1 MRILLVEDEK
11 EIRDFLKPSLEAEFF
26 SVDVA
31 DDGEKGSFAARTTDY
46 DLIVLDNILP
56 KKNGMQVCQDV
67 RKNGK
72 AVPIIMLSVKSDT
85 ATKIE
90 LLNAGADDY
99 LSKPFSFEELL
110 ARIRALMRR
119 PKEIASE
126 ILVIDNLTVNTKNCS
141 VMRGKRDIYLTRKEF
156 MLLEYLLRNKGNVLS
171 RGMILE
177 HVWDMDADPF
187 SNTIES
193 HILSLRRKV
202 DTKEDRKLIYTISGR
217 GYKIDIKK

>member
-31 DDGEKGSFAARTTDY
+31 EDGDKGSFAARTTDY
-46 DLIVLDNILP
+46 DLIILDNILP
-56 KKNGMQVCQDV
+56 KKNGMQVCQDI

-72 AVPIIMLSVKSDT
+72 TVPIIMLSVKSDT
-85 ATKIE
+85 ATKVE

-99 LSKPFSFEELL
+99 LNKPFSFDELL
-110 ARIRALMRR
+110 ARVRALMRR
-119 PKEIASE
+119 PKEIARE
-126 ILVIDNLTVNTKNCS
+126 VLALDDLTVNTKTCS
-141 VMRGKRDIYLTRKEF
+141 VTRGKKDVYLTRKEF

-193 HILSLRRKV
+193 HILSLRRKI
-202 DTKEDRKLIYTISGR
+202 DIAGGKKLIHTVPGR
-217 GYKIDIKK
+217 GYKIDLKR